1 MPCYAIIDASKRVHC
16 FAIADVKLLLAYAIE
31 MTELIDMFEMTEL
44 IDMFVLCLRFL
55 LCYAIAYLKQEREE
69 SRREREAASNAA
81 CIIVARIAVAR
92 CKLYLSNHCL
102 IKSFYDKSVLELD
115 AVHNF

>member
-55 LCYAIAYLKQEREE
+55 LCYAIADLKQER
-69 SRREREAASNAA
+69 ADH
-81 CIIVARIAVAR
+81 IIQQICCTILMKNPFFLCEGSLVCVP
-92 CKLYLSNHCL
+92 
-102 IKSFYDKSVLELD
+102 V
-115 AVHNF
+115 